1 MSGRYKVI
9 LGVAVA
15 AMMMAGF
22 AKSDLQSV
30 EAGRAAQSGSSLM
43 AADEEADLFDDLRLA
58 VKQKGRESIRA
69 LPSAGATLAA
79 MTLVVPFAFSTY
91 RSLRRRG

>member
-1 MSGRYKVI
+1 MSGRYKMI

-22 AKSDLQSV
+22 AKSDFELVQ
-30 EAGRAAQSGSSLM
+30 AGRAAQSGSSLSVGE
-43 AADEEADLFDDLRLA
+43 DSDVFDDLRLTM
-58 VKQKGRESIRA
+58 KQKGRESIRA
-69 LPSAGATLAA
+69 LPSAGATFAA